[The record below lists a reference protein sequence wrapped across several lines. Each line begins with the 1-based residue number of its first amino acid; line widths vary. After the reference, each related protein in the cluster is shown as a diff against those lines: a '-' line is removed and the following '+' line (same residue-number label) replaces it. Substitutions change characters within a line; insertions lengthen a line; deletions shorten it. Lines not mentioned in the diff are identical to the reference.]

1 MWRQHLL
8 ELTNPFL
15 IRTFQYLRTLPNVTL
30 ASFLSHSPPSILLS
44 SASRNSALRRSL
56 PLQVGRYQVLE
67 TLGTGAH
74 SRVVRGHDPLIDR
87 SVAIKLFSPELA
99 RGDARNRFL
108 REARVV
114 GKLSH
119 PAIIT
124 VHDMGIEESTHTPY
138 LVMELVE
145 GQPLEKII
153 SKGSVPFPSACEWA
167 AHVAVALSV
176 AHRRAVIHGD
186 VKPANILITPDNR
199 VKLTDFGMARL
210 ASHQGADTSVRGTPA
225 YWCPEQILG
234 RAQDARSDL
243 FSLGVVL
250 YEMLTGINPFAGESI
265 PTVCNRILS
274 STPLPASNSNP
285 SIPAALDDIVSSC
298 LTKEPQ
304 LRMASAEA
312 LADQLFPLARRK
324 PTPVVQPTAAAESS
338 LRSRAARLLR
348 SA

>member
-1 MWRQHLL
+1 
-8 ELTNPFL
+8 
-15 IRTFQYLRTLPNVTL
+15 
-30 ASFLSHSPPSILLS
+30 
-44 SASRNSALRRSL
+44 
-56 PLQVGRYQVLE
+56 LQVGRYQVLE

-87 SVAIKLFSPELA
+87 FVAIKLFSPGLA

-114 GKLSH
+114 GRLSH
-119 PAIIT
+119 PSIIT
-124 VHDMGIEESTHTPY
+124 VHDMGIEDSTQTPY

-153 SKGSVPFPSACEWA
+153 SKGSIPFPTACEWA

-186 VKPANILITPDNR
+186 VKPANILITLDNR

-210 ASHQGADTSVRGTPA
+210 ASHQGADSSVRGTPA

-250 YEMLTGINPFAGESI
+250 YEMLTGINPFDGDSI
-265 PTVCNRILS
+265 PTVCNHILS
-274 STPLPASNSNP
+274 STPLPPSNSNP
-285 SIPAALDDIVSSC
+285 SVPANLDDIVASC

-304 LRMASAEA
+304 LRAASAET
-312 LADQLFPLARRK
+312 LAERLFPLARRN
-324 PTPVVQPTAAAESS
+324 PVPVETVSAPEPS

>member
-1 MWRQHLL
+1 
-8 ELTNPFL
+8 
-15 IRTFQYLRTLPNVTL
+15 
-30 ASFLSHSPPSILLS
+30 
-44 SASRNSALRRSL
+44 
-56 PLQVGRYQVLE
+56 LQVGRYQVLE
-67 TLGTGAH
+67 TIGTGAS
-74 SRVVRGHDPLIDR
+74 SRVVRAHDPLIDR
-87 SVAIKLFSPELA
+87 FVAIKLFSPELA
-99 RGDARNRFL
+99 RGEARNRFL

-119 PAIIT
+119 PSIIII
-124 VHDMGIEESTHTPY
+124 HDMGIEESTQVPY

-145 GQPLEKII
+145 GESLEKII
-153 SKGSVPFPSACEWA
+153 SKGSVPYPTACEWA
-167 AHVAVALSV
+167 AHVAVALSL

-186 VKPANILITPDNR
+186 IKPANILITPENR

-210 ASHQGADTSVRGTPA
+210 VSHQTDSAVRGTPA

-250 YEMLTGINPFAGESI
+250 HEMLSGLNPFHGDSI
-265 PTVCNRILS
+265 PTVCNQILS
-274 STPLPASNSNP
+274 STPQPPSRSNP
-285 SIPAALDDIVSSC
+285 SIPSTLDDIVGSC

-304 LRMASAEA
+304 LRISAAEN
-312 LADQLFPLARRK
+312 LAEQLFPLARRK
-324 PTPVVQPTAAAESS
+324 ANPAKPVAVPEAS